1 MVKQKS
7 HRMWTTSHLQGRKF
21 PVWFNDPMSDTAP
34 GRSLVTPDALPLLA
48 LLRDGVPRT
57 RAQLAE
63 LTGLARSTV
72 ASRVENLIASRLV
85 TPAPDAV
92 STGGRPPSQ
101 VVFNP
106 SGRIVLAIDFGATHG
121 MVALADLSGAILTSV
136 SKTVSI
142 AEGPVPVL
150 DWAIEAARLLIRQSR
165 RPAVDLIG
173 IGIGLPGPVEHSTGK
188 PTSPPIMPGWDRFDV
203 PAYMRQTFD
212 VPVLVDNDVNL
223 LALNEHATAWP
234 DRSELLFV
242 KVATGVG
249 AGIISNG
256 RLLRGAQG
264 SAGDLGHVRVPFTR
278 ETPRHGAQDAD
289 LEALAS
295 GPAIATTLAATGIT
309 AASSDDVVELA
320 RAGNPIVLEAIR
332 QAGRDL
338 GEVIA
343 TCVNLLNPSVVVI
356 GGSISRVGEHLIAG
370 VREVVYQRSTPLAT
384 QHLTITQSQAGAIGG
399 ARGAALMVIHNAM
412 GSDAEATP
420 TY

>member
-1 MVKQKS
+1 M
-7 HRMWTTSHLQGRKF
+7 TE
-21 PVWFNDPMSDTAP
+21 TASEP
-34 GRSLVTPDALPLLA
+34 PLVSPDDLPLLA

-57 RAQLAE
+57 RAQLAA

-72 ASRVENLIASRLV
+72 ALRVENLIAGRLV
-85 TPAPDAV
+85 APAADAV

-101 VVFNP
+101 VAFNP
-106 SGRIVLAIDFGATHG
+106 SGRLALGIDFGATHG
-121 MVALADLSGAILTSV
+121 TVALSDLSGAVLASV
-136 SKTVSI
+136 SRPLAI
-142 AEGPVPVL
+142 ADGPVPVL
-150 DWAIEAARLLIRQSR
+150 DWAIDAARLLIRQSK
-165 RPAVDLIG
+165 RPIRDLIG

-203 PAYMRQTFD
+203 PAHVRRAFD
-212 VPVLVDNDVNL
+212 LPVLVDNDVNL
-223 LALNEHATAWP
+223 LALGEHATSWP
-234 DRSELLFV
+234 DCTDLLFV
-242 KVATGVG
+242 KVATGIG

-278 ETPRHGAQDAD
+278 ETPSHGSQDAD

-295 GPAIATTLAATGIT
+295 GPAIAAALAAAGIR
-309 AASSDDVVELA
+309 AESSDDVVELA
-320 RAGNPIVLEAIR
+320 RSGNPVVLEAIR

-384 QHLTITQSQAGAIGG
+384 QHVTIVQSQSGAIGG
-399 ARGAALMVIHNAM
+399 ARGAAIMAIQHALDPA
-412 GSDAEATP
+412 SDSAVRA
-420 TY
+420 